1 MTNTAPTFGLGL
13 ELSDALTRLLGGRPV
28 NGQAFRVDHDEDAPE
43 PWAVWLD
50 GEIIGVGEAESEALE
65 DAIQTVREW
74 ESCR

>member
-1 MTNTAPTFGLGL
+1 
-13 ELSDALTRLLGGRPV
+13 
-28 NGQAFRVDHDEDAPE
+28 VDHDEDAPE